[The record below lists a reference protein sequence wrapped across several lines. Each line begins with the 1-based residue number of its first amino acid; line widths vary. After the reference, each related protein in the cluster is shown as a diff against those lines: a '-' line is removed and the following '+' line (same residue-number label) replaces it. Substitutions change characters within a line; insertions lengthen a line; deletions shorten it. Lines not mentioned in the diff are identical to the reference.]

1 MSKISSRVREKI
13 KEEILRVLYE
23 NSLKPLYTKKIADL
37 ILRNDEF
44 TLVLLTELE
53 EKKFVKRVKKTKQ
66 GTIFTARKQWV
77 LEPKIY
83 SAYKNLT

>member
-1 MSKISSRVREKI
+1 MSRISQKVREKI

-23 NSLKPLYTKKIADL
+23 NAPKPLYTKQLADL

-44 TLVLLTELE
+44 TLALLIELE
-53 EKKFVKRVKKTKQ
+53 EKKFVKKVKKTKQ
-66 GTIFTARKQWV
+66 GVEFTARKQWI

-83 SAYKNLT
+83 STYSRLI

>member
-1 MSKISSRVREKI
+1 MSRISQKVREKI

-23 NSLKPLYTKKIADL
+23 NAPKPLYTKQLADL

-44 TLVLLTELE
+44 TLDLLIELE
-53 EKKFVKRVKKTKQ
+53 KKNFVKKVKKTKQ
-66 GTIFTARKQWV
+66 GIEFAARKQWV

-83 SAYKNLT
+83 LAYSKLT